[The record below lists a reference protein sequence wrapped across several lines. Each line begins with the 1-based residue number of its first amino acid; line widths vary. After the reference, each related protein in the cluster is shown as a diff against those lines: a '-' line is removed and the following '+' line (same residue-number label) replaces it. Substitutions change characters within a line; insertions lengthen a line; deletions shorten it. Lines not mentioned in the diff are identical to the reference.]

1 MKSEER
7 RAGIA
12 HTFLCIFVFFFYL
25 LSSVQCVMNSEGGG
39 IRHSRHFAGAS
50 TVTRVVI
57 LTSLLSSTLYIL
69 L

>member
-1 MKSEER
+1 MNSEER
-7 RAGIA
+7 RAVIS
-12 HTFLCIFVFFFYL
+12 HTFFVYFCIVFF

-57 LTSLLSSTLYIL
+57 LTSLLPSTLY
-69 L
+69 

>member
-12 HTFLCIFVFFFYL
+12 HTFLCIFVFFYL

-69 L
+69 F